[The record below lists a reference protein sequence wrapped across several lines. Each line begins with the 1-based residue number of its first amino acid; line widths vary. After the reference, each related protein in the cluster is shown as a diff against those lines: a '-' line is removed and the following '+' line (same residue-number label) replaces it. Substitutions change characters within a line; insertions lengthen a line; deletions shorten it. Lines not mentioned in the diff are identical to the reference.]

1 MAKQY
6 ITYEPID
13 WAQGVSGGTPLNAS
27 NLNRMEDAI
36 EELVEKVNAPITSDD
51 IGEAAVGNAQ
61 IAADSV
67 TSDKLAQ
74 SVRDSLSRAVTE
86 PHPTHVGLNVF
97 ARDKDG
103 NVKARLCAID
113 AGLTLFDESN
123 NVVWAK

>member
-1 MAKQY
+1 MSLL
-6 ITYEPID
+6 
-13 WAQGVSGGTPLNAS
+13 VSKYANSKGC
-27 NLNRMEDAI
+27 
-36 EELVEKVNAPITSDD
+36 
-51 IGEAAVGNAQ
+51 
-61 IAADSV
+61 
-67 TSDKLAQ
+67 
-74 SVRDSLSRAVTE
+74 DSLSRAVTE